1 MQMHLDAQLT
11 DRDFVAFEQELSQM
25 NRHEVTDILT
35 FAERVLLE
43 GAMFGDECSGCV
55 HQAAN
60 GARAAELARAELD
73 RR

>member
-1 MQMHLDAQLT
+1 MQIHLDAQLT
-11 DRDFVAFEQELSQM
+11 EGDFVAFEQELSQM
-25 NRHEVTDILT
+25 NKHDVTDILA
-35 FAERVLLE
+35 FAERILLE